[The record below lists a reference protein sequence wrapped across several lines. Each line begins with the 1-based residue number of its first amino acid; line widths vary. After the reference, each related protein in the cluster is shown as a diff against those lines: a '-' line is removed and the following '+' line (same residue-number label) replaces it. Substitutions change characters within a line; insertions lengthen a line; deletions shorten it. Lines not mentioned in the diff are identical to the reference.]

1 MYIQRNAEKVIR
13 ELVKEYPVLMVL
25 GARQVG
31 KSTLLNHIKEEKRL
45 YVTLDDFNARN
56 LALTDPLLFLQTYP
70 APVIIDEFQY
80 APDLLTAIKL
90 QVDKRAL
97 KNEHSEALYWLTG
110 SQTFAMM
117 KHVSETLAGRA
128 GIIDLSSL
136 SKSEIEGRD
145 VGVFHPA
152 IEQLKQRSIGAIK
165 KDVHQIYQMIFNGG
179 MPKLIAED
187 LSRDA
192 YYSNYVRTYVERDVQ
207 QLSQVGNV
215 SAFYNFLTYTAARTA
230 QTVDYATTAKA
241 IGVSAPT
248 IKQWISILERS
259 GLIYL
264 LQPYFND
271 ISSRLVKA
279 PKLYFMDTGLCAWL
293 CKWPTPETLEHGA
306 MDGAFFETFAVS
318 EIIKSFY
325 NAGKRVNLYYYRD
338 RDQKEIDL
346 LYIEG
351 NDVYPIEIKKG
362 IYPSMP
368 DRNFDVLN
376 KYKLN
381 IQTAIVLCMSE
392 ELVPLNKKVWY
403 CPISIL

>member
-1 MYIQRNAEKVIR
+1 MYIKRNAEKAIR
-13 ELVKEYPVLMVL
+13 EIIRDYPVLMVL

-31 KSTLLNHIKEEKRL
+31 KSTLLNHIKESERH

-80 APDLLTAIKL
+80 APDLLTAIKM
-90 QVDKRAL
+90 QVDKQAMAGH
-97 KNEHSEALYWLTG
+97 KTVSPYWLTG

-117 KHVSETLAGRA
+117 KHVSETLAGRV

-145 VGVFHPA
+145 VGAFSPA
-152 IEQLKQRSIGAIK
+152 IAALKQRSVGAIK
-165 KDVHQIYQMIFNGG
+165 KDVHQIYEMIFNGG
-179 MPKLIAED
+179 MPKVIAEGVD
-187 LSRDA
+187 RES
-192 YYSNYVRTYVERDVQ
+192 YYSNYVRTYVERDIQ

-215 SAFYNFLTYTAARTA
+215 TAFYNFLTYTAARTA

-259 GLIYL
+259 GIIYL

-279 PKLYFMDTGLCAWL
+279 PKLYFMDTGLCSWL
-293 CKWPTPETLEHGA
+293 CKWPTPATLEHGA
-306 MDGAFFETFAVS
+306 MDGAFFETFVVS

-346 LYIEG
+346 LYVEG

-362 IYPSMP
+362 VYPSMP
-368 DRNFDVLN
+368 DKNFDVLA
-376 KYKLN
+376 KYQLN
-381 IQTAIVLCMSE
+381 IQTGLILCMSE
-392 ELVPLNKKVWY
+392 ELVPLNAKVWY